1 MAIPASQSVFKIDS
15 TSLPMREYVRKY
27 QSQVGASSLQIKT
40 ADAYDEIIDINE
52 ANFFAENASFV
63 NGTVIVGEADDDHA
77 VFGASEGTRTVT
89 TSDTYNL
96 LKGTYLSIKS
106 VCGETSGGSI
116 VLEEDPDGDEDLVM
130 EVMLG
135 ESEFVRLPGRI
146 TERNSSTTA
155 YIEYRFLMT
164 QDDGDYFI
172 RITQTEH
179 SGDGRD
185 YYAFKNLR
193 TNINTSFYDPVNK
206 INVF

>member
-1 MAIPASQSVFKIDS
+1 MSVFRIDS
-15 TSLPMREYVRKY
+15 TSLLMREYVRK
-27 QSQVGASSLQIKT
+27 QSQGGGSSLQIIT
-40 ADAYDEIIDINE
+40 GDASDDFIDINE
-52 ANFFAENASFV
+52 TNFFAENASFV

-77 VFGASEGTRTVT
+77 VFGASNGDRIVT

-106 VCGETSGGSI
+106 VCGVSTGGSI
-116 VLEEDPDGDEDLVM
+116 ELLEDPDGSEDLVI

-146 TERNSSTTA
+146 TERNSSTSA

-164 QDDGDYFI
+164 EDDGDYFI
-172 RITQTEH
+172 RIKQTRH
-179 SGDGRD
+179 SGSERD

-193 TNINTSFYDPVNK
+193 ININTSLYDPVSK
-206 INVF
+206 ITLF